1 MAAVEVLPSGKV
13 VAAPSERAKGPNDSG
28 PFTKLLD
35 SLPSVFPKVKED
47 PFGECTKAG
56 AQAQLT
62 QWFDCR
68 SQDDL

>member
-13 VAAPSERAKGPNDSG
+13 VAAPSERAKGPNDNG

-47 PFGECTKAG
+47 PFGECKCTGLGLVEGDLDG
-56 AQAQLT
+56 ASRPWA
-62 QWFDCR
+62 
-68 SQDDL
+68 